1 MDKLK
6 LYYRCGDK
14 DSCTAKLYLTA
25 AEAGC
30 KVNGSPRPGISCYSC
45 CLTTD
50 RNHPFFCVNNP
61 DTNQVDFKITT
72 GTINAARR
80 RRFCCCFMFIAYCS
94 HCVSYLFLVL
104 VL

>member
-14 DSCTAKLYLTA
+14 DRCTAKLYLTA

-30 KVNGSPRPGISCYSC
+30 KFDGSPRPGISCYSC
-45 CLTTD
+45 CRSTD
-50 RNHPFFCVNNP
+50 RKHPFFCASNP

-80 RRFCCCFMFIAYCS
+80 RRFCCCCMFIANCS